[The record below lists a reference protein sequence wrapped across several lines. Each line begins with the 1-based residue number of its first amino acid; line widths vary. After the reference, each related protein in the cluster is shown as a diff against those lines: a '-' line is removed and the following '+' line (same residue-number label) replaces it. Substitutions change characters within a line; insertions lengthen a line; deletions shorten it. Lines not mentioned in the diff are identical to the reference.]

1 MLRLFRNAWRHHFVL
16 QNFVSRDLKV
26 KYRGTFLGYLWS
38 LLEPLSLVVIYY
50 FVFVVIA
57 GRGGPDYPLVVMLGI
72 LPYGYFS
79 SVVTGGSTAL
89 TQNRGLIRRVYLPRE
104 LFILGHLGSQTA
116 VLVFSLGAVVP
127 FLWIYGIWPGWRIVW
142 LVPAIGLI
150 GLMSTGL
157 ALALSCANVL
167 YRDVGYVLRVVLRLG
182 FYGSP
187 VIYPIELVPDR
198 ILDLY
203 ALNPMATFL
212 TMVRSAFTN
221 APLPMSAAH
230 VGGAVAVSLV
240 TFAVGAQLFQRWQNR
255 AVKYL

>member
-1 MLRLFRNAWRHHFVL
+1 MFRLFQNAWRHHYVL

-38 LLEPLSLVVIYY
+38 LLEPLSLVFVYY

-57 GRGGPDYPLVVMLGI
+57 ERGGPDYPLIVMLGI
-72 LPYGYFS
+72 LPYTFFS
-79 SVVTGGSTAL
+79 SVVTGGSTTL

-104 LFILGHLGSQTA
+104 LFVLGHLGSQTV
-116 VLVFSLGAVVP
+116 VLLLSLAAVVP
-127 FLWIYGIWPGWRIVW
+127 LLWIYGEAPGWRIVL

-150 GLMSTGL
+150 ALLSTGL
-157 ALALSCANVL
+157 ALALACANVL
-167 YRDVGYVLRVVLRLG
+167 YRDVGYVLRVILRLG

-198 ILDLY
+198 LLEVY
-203 ALNPMATFL
+203 ALNPMAVYL
-212 TMVRSAFTN
+212 TMVRAAFTN
-221 APLPMSAAH
+221 QPLPMSGGH
-230 VGGAVAVSLV
+230 VAWAIAVALV
-240 TFAVGAQLFQRWQNR
+240 AFAVGAQLFQRWQAR